1 MWFWGRR
8 ISALGKAKL
17 PVSFG
22 TVGDPRIGMVNNAR
36 TEDITFDIIELNYPY
51 NAILGRGMLNAFEV
65 ATHSAYLCMKMP
77 GPNGVITIFGS

>member
-8 ISALGKAKL
+8 ITALGKAKL
-17 PVSFG
+17 LVSFG
-22 TVGDPRIGMVNNAR
+22 TVGDLRIGMVNNAR

-51 NAILGRGMLNAFEV
+51 NAILGRGTLNAFEV